1 MRPADRR
8 ICRSYH
14 IANRMALDKFI
25 ISAAGVVVTVFIWW
39 FFLKKKNREVAV
51 FDSVDII
58 VNGGYS
64 PEVISLQKGKLVK
77 LVFFR
82 KDPSSCLEEVVFG
95 DFHIRK
101 HLPLNQK
108 TTIEITP
115 QKSGEF
121 GYSCGMG
128 MFHGKIIVK

>member
-1 MRPADRR
+1 MSP
-8 ICRSYH
+8 
-14 IANRMALDKFI
+14 DKI
-25 ISAAGVVVTVFIWW
+25 IVTTVGFAAMGFVYW
-39 FFLKKKNREVAV
+39 FFLKKKSGEVAV
-51 FDSVDII
+51 YDSVDII

-64 PEVISLQKGKLVK
+64 PEVISLQKGKTVK

-82 KDPSSCLEEVVFG
+82 KDPSSCLEEVVLG

-128 MFHGKIIVK
+128 MFHGRIRVHS